1 MKSFLVVLGKIFAYL
16 WATIFILSSI
26 GGIIMCTAATDT
38 ITLILCIVFSI
49 LFFIIGILLFYVA
62 SKKIKNPAKE
72 CNCANDSRNSTQFI
86 VAEKGTTLLR
96 SAVKKQPEKHSC
108 EQNTVAEKIIP
119 SFSSQYIEDGNTFV
133 HTDESPI
140 TDEEIPYLIQLGY
153 EKAVQDE
160 KDSTNPKFHRTERE
174 KELAFEFI
182 QTYDREFSFLV
193 NQFEFLYRSANQTDD
208 LSKRIDLLNHSL
220 IAFEK
225 AKKYAYSKGNGG
237 TIYFQDMYEY
247 LHNSN
252 NSCFSYADLIQ
263 NNLDTTMQER
273 DVIIPSIL
281 QIVND
286 NDCILQKNIYAKLPS
301 ISKTDIQRIIRK
313 LEAENKITRIKKSSS
328 YELHIVK

>member
-1 MKSFLVVLGKIFAYL
+1 MKSFLVVLGKFFAYF
-16 WATIFILSSI
+16 WAVIFVLSSI
-26 GGIIMCTAATDT
+26 GGIILCTAAADT

-49 LFFIIGILLFYVA
+49 LFFIIGIFLFYVA
-62 SKKIKNPAKE
+62 SKKMKNPVKE
-72 CNCANDSRNSTQFI
+72 CNYTNNSKDSTQFV
-86 VAEKGTTLLR
+86 VAEKGTALL
-96 SAVKKQPEKHSC
+96 SAAVKKQLRKHSC
-108 EQNTVAEKIIP
+108 EQNTVAEKVIP

-133 HTDESPI
+133 HTDGSPI
-140 TDEEIPYLIQLGY
+140 TDEEIPDLIQLGY
-153 EKAVQDE
+153 ENALLAEKA
-160 KDSTNPKFHRTERE
+160 SNNPKFHRTEWE
-174 KELAFEFI
+174 KDLSYNFEAKYGNQVCALTDKFEVLYQNAI
-182 QTYDREFSFLV
+182 QTDEL
-193 NQFEFLYRSANQTDD
+193 NQ
-208 LSKRIDLLNHSL
+208 KIDLLQNAIDS
-220 IAFEK
+220 FEK
-225 AKKYAYSKGNGG
+225 AKKFCYAKGKGG

-247 LHNSN
+247 LHNSS

-263 NNLDTTMQER
+263 NNLDAAMQER